1 MGLGVI
7 SLRPLLSSDIDAVVA
22 LERENQPQPWTEGIL
37 EGELSAEDR
46 SYVAAEDNGIVGFG
60 GVMVVGEEAHVTNLL
75 VAPAHRRK
83 GIARQILSRLVRDA
97 VDMGAR
103 HLTLEVRADN
113 EPARRLYHR
122 FGLAPVG
129 IRPGYY
135 QGEDALIMWAHDIDT
150 REYLRSL
157 S

>member
-7 SLRPLLSSDIDAVVA
+7 TLRPLLSTDVGAVVA

-46 SYVAAEDNGIVGFG
+46 SYVVAEDNEIVGFG

-75 VAPAHRRK
+75 VAPPHRRK
-83 GIARQILSRLVRDA
+83 GIAGQILSRLVRDA
-97 VDMGAR
+97 VEMGAR

-122 FGLAPVG
+122 FGFAPVG

-150 REYLRSL
+150 PEYLRS
-157 S
+157 SR